1 MAQTGIVG
9 LYGTFA
15 ITSAGAWTYSA
26 SSAHNEFQAG
36 TTYTD
41 TFAVASADGT
51 LTSVTINIAGTNDAP
66 AITLAGDLDALVV
79 NTSSRNVSLLT
90 GDGAGGFTA
99 TTPFGIG
106 SLAVSLATGD
116 LDHDGDLDAVVANL
130 ASDNVSVLLGN
141 GAGGFTPHS
150 PVPTVAIATPSSV
163 ALGDLNGDGYLDAL
177 VAMRPATMSGC
188 SSTPAGAAS
197 SSARRS
203 ASAINPISSRS
214 AT

>member
-1 MAQTGIVG
+1 M
-9 LYGTFA
+9 
-15 ITSAGAWTYSA
+15 
-26 SSAHNEFQAG
+26 
-36 TTYTD
+36 
-41 TFAVASADGT
+41 
-51 LTSVTINIAGTNDAP
+51 
-66 AITLAGDLDALVV
+66 

-130 ASDNVSVLLGN
+130 ASDTVSVLLGN

-177 VAMRPATMSGC
+177 VASQTSDNVRVLINTGGGGFLVSTAVGVGDQPNFIALGDVNGDGDLDALVTNRASGTC
-188 SSTPAGAAS
+188 QRAPRQRRGRLHHRHAG
-197 SSARRS
+197 RR
-203 ASAINPISSRS
+203 RH
-214 AT
+214 